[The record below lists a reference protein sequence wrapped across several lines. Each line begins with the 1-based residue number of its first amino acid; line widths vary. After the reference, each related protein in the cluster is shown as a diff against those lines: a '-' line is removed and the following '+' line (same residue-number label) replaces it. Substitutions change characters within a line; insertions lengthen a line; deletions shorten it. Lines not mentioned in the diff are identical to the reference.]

1 MTSRVL
7 VVGESWNTFAQHTKG
22 LAAYTTSGYE
32 EGAEQLLRVLGEAG
46 HQVDYMPNHVAV
58 EGFPYEVEVLRE
70 KYDVIVLSDAP
81 ADSFLLPHAVFVKG
95 ERRPNRLAV
104 IGEFVH
110 QGGGLLMIGGYMSFS
125 GFEGRG
131 RFSLTPLAE
140 VLPVDMLVHD
150 DRIESPEGVVP
161 KPVAAHA
168 VLEGVDEQ
176 WPYFL
181 GYNRFGAKADA
192 TTLME
197 VGGDP
202 FLVVGEHGAGRTA
215 AFASDCSPHWGSPEF
230 MAWDDYASFWSQL
243 VAWVGGA

>member
-1 MTSRVL
+1 MNKRVL

-58 EGFPYEVEVLRE
+58 EGFPYEVEALRE

-81 ADSFLLPHAVFVKG
+81 ADSFLLPNAVFVKG

-104 IGEFVH
+104 IGEFVR

-131 RFSLTPLAE
+131 RFSLTPLAD
-140 VLPVDMLVHD
+140 VLPIDMLVHD
-150 DRIESPEGVVP
+150 DRIEAPEGVVP
-161 KPVAAHA
+161 KATAEHA
-168 VLEGVDEQ
+168 VLDGIDAE

-181 GYNRFGAKADA
+181 GYNRFGAKAGA

-202 FLVVGEHGAGRTA
+202 FLVVGEHGEGRTA

-230 MAWDDYASFWSQL
+230 MAWDDYAPFWSQL
-243 VAWVGGA
+243 VGWVGGQ